1 MTPSDDHPHDEIR
14 QWLSER
20 GHTPEEI
27 EKIMRQ
33 LAQFDAKT
41 VRSALFESIQ
51 SGEFNIEDVI
61 KKALGDEGPAA

>member
-61 KKALGDEGPAA
+61 KKALGDAGPAS